1 MSANRIHQST
11 PTQIMLDAADEVGF
25 ALQPE
30 TAIRGEC
37 PVRPLSISPL
47 ISASDLSFRHCVA
60 AALKPRRDRR

>member
-37 PVRPLSISPL
+37 PVRTPQHFT
-47 ISASDLSFRHCVA
+47 ADLCV
-60 AALKPRRDRR
+60 

>member
-37 PVRPLSISPL
+37 PVRTLVIPPL
-47 ISASDLSFRHCVA
+47 ILS
-60 AALKPRRDRR
+60 L